1 MKKKINRRLMFISS
15 MAVVITFLS
24 MTAVFYR
31 IYQEQVLDDLR
42 VYAYALS
49 DGAAAGAAQDMTAV
63 EKGSYGENG
72 GSGGISDPVRVT
84 VINPEGMVLY
94 DSNADAGRMDNHADR
109 PEIREAFECGEGSSI
124 RQSSTMKKNTFYYT
138 LLLQDGNVLR
148 VAKEAHSIWSILYS
162 SMPVIFLSV
171 CALILLCMLV
181 SHYLTGSLLA
191 PIEKIAANMDNI
203 EDNDIYEELVPFAE
217 TIRKQ
222 HETILHNASMR
233 QEFSANVSH
242 ELKTPLTAISG
253 YSELI
258 GNGMA
263 SGDDVLRFADEIHKS
278 ANRLLTL
285 IDDTIRLSELDVID
299 KNIPFEDIDL
309 YEIAKDNVEMLQ
321 LRAEDRSVLLSV
333 EGGSCPMK
341 GDRQMIEELVY
352 NLCDNAI
359 NYNNAGGT
367 VTVSAQKEEG
377 RPVLRVRDT
386 GIGIPE
392 EYQERIFERFYRVD
406 KSRSKSTG
414 GTGLGLAI
422 VKHIVAV
429 HHAEIFL
436 NSKVGK
442 GTEFKIVF
450 AGASV

>member
-24 MTAVFYR
+24 MAAVFYR

-450 AGASV
+450 ADASV

>member
-24 MTAVFYR
+24 MAAVFYR

-367 VTVSAQKEEG
+367 VTVSAKKEEG

-450 AGASV
+450 ADASV

>member
-24 MTAVFYR
+24 MAAVFYR

-49 DGAAAGAAQDMTAV
+49 DGAAAGVAQDMTAA

-109 PEIREAFECGEGSSI
+109 PEIQEAFECGEGSSI

-450 AGASV
+450 ADASV

>member
-24 MTAVFYR
+24 MAAVFYR

-109 PEIREAFECGEGSSI
+109 PEIREAFECGEGNSI

-450 AGASV
+450 ADASV